1 MSDLKIIVDELARNG
16 KGQVATNANVEKV
29 APLIKTNAQALRA
42 LGVAETYLNKAYAK
56 LSGYNLVDHAAGV
69 AAANLSLLQ
78 STLAFIV
85 RLQGRIPSNEAAPV
99 AKDANGTAL
108 VLLQAID
115 CLRITDLYT
124 RDSSAFSYTDAF
136 FDALAEVLDTM
147 LKKVIVPTLK
157 AASSIWV
164 PLAIVAGGLLLV
176 SSLKK

>member
-1 MSDLKIIVDELARNG
+1 MSDLATITAELARNG
-16 KGQVATNANVEKV
+16 RGQVATRANVDKV
-29 APLIKTNAQALRA
+29 RPLIKTNAQGLRA

-85 RLQGRIPSNEAAPV
+85 RLQGRIPNNDAAPSE
-99 AKDANGTAL
+99 KDANGVAL

-115 CLRITDLYT
+115 CLRITDLYVK
-124 RDSSAFSYTDAF
+124 DSSAFSYTDAF
-136 FDALAEVLDTM
+136 FEALKEVLDAM

-164 PLAIVAGGLLLV
+164 PLAIVAGGLLLIT
-176 SSLKK
+176 SLKK